1 MVTIKKLSHSEVHQF
16 QALIQVFEKVFEME
30 NFSMPAREYLEKVIQ
45 NPGFMVFVAEWEG
58 KIIGGLTGHT
68 LDKYYSEKQ
77 QGYVYDLAVSVAHQ
91 RKGVGRKLMNA
102 VLDYCKAAGYDEVFV
117 QAETIDKY
125 ALDFYRST
133 PVTSEEDVRHF
144 TYDL

>member
-1 MVTIKKLSHSEVHQF
+1 MVTIKKLSHSDAGDF
-16 QALIQVFEKVFEME
+16 KTLIQNFKEVFEMG
-30 NFSMPAREYLEKVIQ
+30 NFQLPSLDYLKKILQ
-45 NPGFMVFVAEWEG
+45 KPGFMVFVAEWEG
-58 KIIGGLTGHT
+58 KIIGGLTAYT

-77 QGYVYDLAVSVAHQ
+77 QGYVYDLAVSVGHQ
-91 RKGVGRKLMNA
+91 RKGVGRKLMYA
-102 VLDYCKAAGYDEVFV
+102 VLDFCKAAGYDEVFV

-144 TYDL
+144 TYVL